1 MLGFF
6 AFKKRHWLLP
16 WLEESTTSLR
26 KKLEFMWPSN
36 SYSSYEKKQ
45 KKKSP
50 PKKLIVFAITFKTH
64 LGEAILQFKWDCF
77 FVEDKAQLIT
87 NTTPAAKPCGDSIPC
102 FTGKV
107 KTQIK
112 GGVGKFKRGESQGLP
127 YYLNPVLFCWT
138 SNTCFYSIILIL
150 NLTIS
155 SQKYSCDYF
164 AFSWFFSPSC
174 YGWRWLALIVV
185 GCDTCTASAVWSAVV
200 DLYP

>member
-1 MLGFF
+1 
-6 AFKKRHWLLP
+6 
-16 WLEESTTSLR
+16 
-26 KKLEFMWPSN
+26 MWQSN
-36 SYSSYEKKQ
+36 SYSSYEKT
-45 KKKSP
+45 KKNLPQNSLSLQSHSKPTLGKPFSN
-50 PKKLIVFAITFKTH
+50 LNEIV
-64 LGEAILQFKWDCF
+64 F
-77 FVEDKAQLIT
+77 FVEDKTQLIT

-112 GGVGKFKRGESQGLP
+112 GGAGKFKRGESQGLP
-127 YYLNPVLFCWT
+127 YYLNPVLCCWT
-138 SNTCFYSIILIL
+138 SNTCFYSVILIS